1 MTELIGGRQ
10 FGFQKSRLRGLP
22 YRGRRPSVPEPLEP
36 LHAQCAGSFDE
47 SVPGMADVTSSRLI
61 MESVYPKRTMNRLNR
76 EQDGEKLT

>member
-22 YRGRRPSVPEPLEP
+22 YRGRRPSVAEPLEP

-47 SVPGMADVTSSRLI
+47 SVPGMADVICSSLI
-61 MESVYPKRTMNRLNR
+61 MESVCPKRTIDRLKR
-76 EQDGEKLT
+76 EQYGEKIT